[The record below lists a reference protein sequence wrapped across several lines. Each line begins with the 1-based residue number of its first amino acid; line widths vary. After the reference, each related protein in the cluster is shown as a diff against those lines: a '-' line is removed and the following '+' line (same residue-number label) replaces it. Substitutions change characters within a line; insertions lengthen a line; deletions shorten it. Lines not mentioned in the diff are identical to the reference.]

1 MRDPVTPPPAPSV
14 PAGWYPHEGGQRYW
28 DGTTWTEH
36 RAPAAQPAVVVMQQR
51 PSNGLAVGSLITGI
65 AGFVLMAIPF
75 FIGLFI
81 GGTLDIVAV
90 ILGICGII
98 RANRT
103 RVGMPLAV
111 VGLVLGGVSLLS
123 VFVGAGTLW

>member
-1 MRDPVTPPPAPSV
+1 
-14 PAGWYPHEGGQRYW
+14 
-28 DGTTWTEH
+28 
-36 RAPAAQPAVVVMQQR
+36 MQQR